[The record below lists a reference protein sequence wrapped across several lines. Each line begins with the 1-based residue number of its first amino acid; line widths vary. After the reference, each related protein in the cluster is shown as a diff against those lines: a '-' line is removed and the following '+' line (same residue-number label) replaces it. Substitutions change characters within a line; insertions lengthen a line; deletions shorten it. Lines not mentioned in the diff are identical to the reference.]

1 MGPELGGE
9 PWERQLERRHSR
21 EWDAARARVGLDF
34 QGLSPWGQGTLV
46 GGLRGE
52 LYVSVPPGKGGDL
65 YLSVD
70 LL

>member
-1 MGPELGGE
+1 MQPE
-9 PWERQLERRHSR
+9 
-21 EWDAARARVGLDF
+21 RVGLDF

-52 LYVSVPPGKGGDL
+52 LYVSVPLGKGGDL